1 MFRSIKEWLNVRV
14 GLDELVR
21 SQLTEYRVPANVNIF
36 YTLGFVAMVG
46 YLTQAATG
54 FLLLIYYTPHPDQAF
69 GSVQRIMN
77 DVPFGW
83 LVRLIHV
90 TGSNLLVVVIILHM
104 MSVFFMGSYKKP
116 RELTWVT
123 GSLMLLI
130 TFVFCLSGY
139 LLPWS
144 QLSYWAT
151 TIVTT
156 MPTAF
161 PYVGNFLAGILRGG
175 DMVSGAT
182 LGRFFA
188 LHVSIL
194 PALLMAILVAH
205 VFLVR
210 RIGVS
215 SPPFGREAEEEWAEF
230 RHEDHPGGHPF
241 YPHFFV
247 RELFMIMFFFA
258 VMFFIIAFAPTIFL
272 PGDANTPANL
282 FETPAHIKPE
292 WYFLAFYQMLRI
304 IPSKFLGIML
314 QVLAVSVFV
323 LWPFFDSRRQ
333 RNLFRRPLL
342 LASFFALLALW
353 AILSIWGKHS

>member
-1 MFRSIKEWLNVRV
+1 
-14 GLDELVR
+14 
-21 SQLTEYRVPANVNIF
+21 
-36 YTLGFVAMVG
+36 
-46 YLTQAATG
+46 
-54 FLLLIYYTPHPDQAF
+54 
-69 GSVQRIMN
+69 
-77 DVPFGW
+77 
-83 LVRLIHV
+83 
-90 TGSNLLVVVIILHM
+90 
-104 MSVFFMGSYKKP
+104 
-116 RELTWVT
+116 
-123 GSLMLLI
+123 
-130 TFVFCLSGY
+130 
-139 LLPWS
+139 
-144 QLSYWAT
+144 
-151 TIVTT
+151 
-156 MPTAF
+156 
-161 PYVGNFLAGILRGG
+161 
-175 DMVSGAT
+175 
-182 LGRFFA
+182 
-188 LHVSIL
+188 
-194 PALLMAILVAH
+194 MAILVAH